1 MPAALY
7 RHFQTQAEIDAAYNP
22 SLQVADAAAELRHF
36 AEAAQRARATLRH
49 QLDLPYGATL
59 AETLDIF
66 PADPSAQG
74 SGPGAAP
81 VFVFLH
87 GGYWRA
93 LSSRDF
99 SGIALGLQRRGI
111 TTVLVN
117 YALCPQVTIDEIVRQ
132 VRAALAWVL
141 RHIGAHGGDAQR
153 VAIGGHSAGGHLTAM
168 ALLTRW
174 AEDYG
179 LPADPFRAALAISG
193 LYDLNP
199 LRYSYLQPMIQLDE
213 GVIRRQSP
221 AFLASTR
228 RSTTPLW
235 LTWGGDESDE
245 FAHQSRLMHDAWQ
258 AAGNPGVLSVQAGR
272 NHFSALH
279 GFEDPASPLCDWL
292 AHHLSTGG

>member
-99 SGIALGLQRRGI
+99 SGIALGLGHAGLQMARLAPAVKEERNGGAGHHGDEQGGHRVTPLQQALRVAAVGVADGAAQHEAGAHAADDERDAAPARRPGA
-111 TTVLVN
+111 V
-117 YALCPQVTIDEIVRQ
+117 A
-132 VRAALAWVL
+132 RAAQ
-141 RHIGAHGGDAQR
+141 AQQ
-153 VAIGGHSAGGHLTAM
+153 AQFDGQ
-168 ALLTRW
+168 
-174 AEDYG
+174 
-179 LPADPFRAALAISG
+179 PACHANG
-193 LYDLNP
+193 
-199 LRYSYLQPMIQLDE
+199 Q
-213 GVIRRQSP
+213 
-221 AFLASTR
+221 
-228 RSTTPLW
+228 
-235 LTWGGDESDE
+235 
-245 FAHQSRLMHDAWQ
+245 
-258 AAGNPGVLSVQAGR
+258 
-272 NHFSALH
+272 
-279 GFEDPASPLCDWL
+279 
-292 AHHLSTGG
+292 